1 MTKRIIVITGT
12 PGVGKTTISERL
24 AKTLKK
30 AELIRANDVVKERKL
45 YISSSKDGALI
56 VRLGGLE
63 SELNRMAN
71 HSTADYVIIEG
82 HLLCDM
88 RIMHAVAVVMR
99 EHPAAL
105 LKRLKKRKYGRQKIE
120 DNIVSEAIDYCGV
133 NASRNYGTVYEIEA
147 GSSALRKVV
156 DIARGKKIK
165 ANDIEML
172 GELNGVLDLL

>member
-1 MTKRIIVITGT
+1 MKRIIAITGT

-24 AKTLKK
+24 ARTLGN

-45 YISSSKDGALI
+45 YSSRSKDGAMI
-56 VRLGGLE
+56 VKMGELE
-63 SELNRMAN
+63 AEINRRAA
-71 HSTADYVIIEG
+71 SSKSDYVIIEG
-82 HLLCDM
+82 HLLCDIS
-88 RIMHAVAVVMR
+88 IMHAVAVVMR
-99 EHPAAL
+99 EHPAIL

-133 NASRNYGTVYEIEA
+133 NASRNYGTVYEIAA
-147 GSSALRKVV
+147 GGSALRKIA
-156 DIARGKKIK
+156 DIARGKRIK